1 MEKEEVAQQPARKR
15 FWSSDKIL
23 SLSAMLISV
32 GTLMV
37 LVYQTELIR
46 KQQYASALPN
56 LEIWRSRGKDYYRL
70 IITNT
75 GVGPA
80 FVQKVVSRVKGK
92 DYEMD
97 LPHFYYEHFDQ
108 VGDTLEFISSNI
120 VPGRVIQPGKEINM
134 IDVQQSPVDASGWLA
149 FMDRDSVELRITYR
163 SIYGETWTCSNLDL
177 IPRKED

>member
-1 MEKEEVAQQPARKR
+1 MEKEETAPQPMRKQ

-23 SLSAMLISV
+23 SISAMLISI

-46 KQQYASALPN
+46 KQQFASALPN

-80 FVQKVVSRVKGK
+80 FVERVVTRVKGK

-97 LPHFYYEHFDQ
+97 VPEFYYDHLDL

-134 IDVQQSPVDASGWLA
+134 IEVQQSPEDASGWLD

-163 SIYGETWTCSNLDL
+163 SIYGETWTCSNLNL